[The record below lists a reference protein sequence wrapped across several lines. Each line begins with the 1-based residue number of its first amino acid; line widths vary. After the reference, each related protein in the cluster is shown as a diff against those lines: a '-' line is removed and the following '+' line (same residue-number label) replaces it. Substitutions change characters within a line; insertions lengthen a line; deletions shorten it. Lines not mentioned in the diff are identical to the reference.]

1 MELERQEKDGIWK
14 QMDSD
19 IVELEKSLSNSKDQ
33 FLEELVSSNAKY
45 K

>member
-19 IVELEKSLSNSKDQ
+19 RVELEKLLSNSKDQ